1 MGDQKF
7 KVVELDSIK
16 MEDGAKEL
24 MSTPEM
30 QPYLRYIEAV
40 MLEHDVGPSL
50 QEIAELPLEK
60 RYVWRVA
67 SALKW
72 GFADFEDWNVAVDR
86 KTLKPED
93 ADKVIELFWRCG
105 PLQRRRER
113 GRRRR
118 SEEQQHPEGGH
129 DHNGRVEVDRYI
141 IWPGQATAYMIGMLE
156 IRAARDGAQRALGPR
171 FEIKAFHDRVLEDG
185 AVPLTFLTGKIRKW
199 AAGSSASK
207 P

>member
-93 ADKVIELFWRCG
+93 ADKVIELLRFRPIQFCMFMKAVVG
-105 PLQRRRER
+105 AEAMER
-113 GRRRR
+113 MMN
-118 SEEQQHPEGGH
+118 EG
-129 DHNGRVEVDRYI
+129 I
-141 IWPGQATAYMIGMLE
+141 
-156 IRAARDGAQRALGPR
+156 AAAKQG
-171 FEIKAFHDRVLEDG
+171 
-185 AVPLTFLTGKIRKW
+185 
-199 AAGSSASK
+199 
-207 P
+207 